1 MVADSIEDK
10 KRLQMYEYYYV
21 KPLQNVVLG
30 DTGHENNDNLKVVYS
45 NAPQSLRDIEETID
59 FWV

>member
-1 MVADSIEDK
+1 MH
-10 KRLQMYEYYYV
+10 EYYYS
-21 KPLQNVVLG
+21 KPQQNVVLG